1 MCLPRKPEQK
11 PRSDPG
17 LLHTQFKTESV
28 YFMSLIKMHNCLRPI
43 HLLIL
48 SLAAS
53 SLVHI
58 MVLYALGWFGTYDL
72 TRPIMMPGA
81 VMVDLAAIAET
92 KPVPTAESEPPHDQ
106 HEEAAKPDETASTKT
121 EHHASN
127 AAENKRMPESAPPSP
142 PEAATVQQSNTVDTA
157 PITSEAPKKPRRD
170 STVEIAPPLRSA
182 AEFLSAEQETLTY
195 RITLLGF
202 PVGSGTLEAKQEN
215 GEVKI
220 SLRVASNPATGSI
233 YPVDDLIE
241 TRLYHGNYIITKI
254 RQQEGSFK
262 GNRGF
267 TLFLREKS
275 VFWIDLLK
283 QTSTKEALPNSE
295 VVDILSGL
303 YYLRNRPL
311 QTGKTETLH
320 IFDSNIYT
328 LVPVEVVRRETLSLP
343 GFKSAN
349 TLLLHPLIKTEG
361 IFKRAGDILIWVT
374 DDENHVPVKVETSI
388 LLGKVTAE
396 LINSEV
402 KRKGDEKKKQ

>member
-1 MCLPRKPEQK
+1 
-11 PRSDPG
+11 
-17 LLHTQFKTESV
+17 
-28 YFMSLIKMHNCLRPI
+28 MSLA
-43 HLLIL
+43 LI
-48 SLAAS
+48 AS
-53 SLVHI
+53 MLTHI
-58 MVLYALGWFGTYDL
+58 LIIYALGWFGTYDL

-81 VMVDLAAIAET
+81 VTVDLAATAET
-92 KPVPTAESEPPHDQ
+92 KPVPPAESEPAHDQ
-106 HEEAAKPDETASTKT
+106 QEEADKPNEAAATKS
-121 EHHASN
+121 ENHASN
-127 AAENKRMPESAPPSP
+127 AAESKRIPEPVPPPTS
-142 PEAATVQQSNTVDTA
+142 EAMMGQQSNTIDSQPV
-157 PITSEAPKKPRRD
+157 SSKLPKKPQKN
-170 STVEIAPPLRSA
+170 STVEIASPLRSP
-182 AEFLSAEQETLTY
+182 AEFLSAEQETLSY

-202 PVGSGTLEAKQEN
+202 PVGSGTLEAKQES
-215 GEVKI
+215 GEVRI
-220 SLRVASNPATGSI
+220 TLRIASNPGIAGI

-320 IFDSNIYT
+320 IFDSNVYT

>member
-1 MCLPRKPEQK
+1 
-11 PRSDPG
+11 
-17 LLHTQFKTESV
+17 
-28 YFMSLIKMHNCLRPI
+28 MSLTKKHEGPHTIQ
-43 HLLIL
+43 LLMLALTASMLTHIL
-48 SLAAS
+48 
-53 SLVHI
+53 I
-58 MVLYALGWFGTYDL
+58 LYALGWFGTYDL

-81 VMVDLAAIAET
+81 VMVDLTATAET
-92 KPVPTAESEPPHDQ
+92 KPVSPAESEPAHNQ
-106 HEEAAKPDETASTKT
+106 QEEADKTNEAAATKS
-121 EHHASN
+121 ENHASN
-127 AAENKRMPESAPPSP
+127 AVKNERMPEPVYPPI
-142 PEAATVQQSNTVDTA
+142 PEAAPVQQSNAVDTA
-157 PITSEAPKKPRRD
+157 PITSEVPRKPRRNG
-170 STVEIAPPLRSA
+170 TVEIPPPLRSA
-182 AEFLSAEQETLTY
+182 AEFLSAEQETLSY
-195 RITLLGF
+195 RITLLGL
-202 PVGSGTLEAKQEN
+202 PVGSGTLEAKQED
-215 GEVKI
+215 GEVRI
-220 SLRVASNPATGSI
+220 TLRITSNPGIAGI